1 MKRKI
6 KFRGVDKTG
15 KLHYGYFYVDFCG
28 LPCIAEGRG
37 GKLIPVDENSV
48 AQLIG
53 VDKNGFEVYEG
64 DLVIRIAG
72 DEDFNPE
79 KTFHMAATFE
89 DFSAIRD
96 EEIVLEEGLIK
107 IRDRSRN

>member
-1 MKRKI
+1 MRPI
-6 KFRGVDKTG
+6 KFRGRDAYG
-15 KLHYGYFYVDFCG
+15 KLHYGDLWQRTDGMIIFDH
-28 LPCIAEGRG
+28 
-37 GKLIPVDENSV
+37 DEHLWQRVHPESV

-53 VDKNGFEVYEG
+53 VDKNGFEIYEG
-64 DLVIRIAG
+64 DLVVRIAG
-72 DEDFNPE
+72 DEDFDPE

-107 IRDRSRN
+107 IRDQSRN